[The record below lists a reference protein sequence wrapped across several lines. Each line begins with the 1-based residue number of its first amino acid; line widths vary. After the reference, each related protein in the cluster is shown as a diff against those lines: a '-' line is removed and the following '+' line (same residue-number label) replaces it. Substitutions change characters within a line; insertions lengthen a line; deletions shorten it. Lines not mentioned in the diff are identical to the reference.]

1 MPRRRFQR
9 LAALVFTAFTLMS
22 FAAGAQ
28 SLLVRQGEISPA
40 GTVSRVTTAALDNG
54 RLVTAL
60 RNLAGSLEVTTWELV
75 PAGTFT
81 RLDTVVA
88 GTAGAIQDV
97 AVAALSPSR
106 FVTAT
111 QQNDNSLL
119 LTSWGVNSAGNITR
133 LKTAAA
139 GPISQVALAALDSGS
154 IVTLTR
160 GSTNLPKIIQWSL
173 DGFGTFTRGVEA
185 SDSSVPSLDVAVT
198 ALSPNRIATAY
209 VQTNQTLLVTTWSV
223 TGRGVAKKDTLAG
236 AQVTDAQIVTAA
248 SDRVITGSRRLN
260 GNVQV
265 AAWDV
270 DPAGN
275 LTAASSAETGPVVS
289 LALAPLGTTR
299 VATAVRQND
308 DTLKVIVWQVVDQVH
323 QLDSVTGG
331 PFLVPA
337 AVNLGMDR
345 LVTPVVLGGSTLKLI
360 AWREASVGLLHVTTG
375 PFGSAITAGLTAP
388 GLKKNGGEAAEAEER
403 AAEKREEAEERAAE
417 KKEEAEEAREASE
430 SRGLANVLKNSG
442 AFDLTDAAQGPA
454 SPAPNLVFE
463 PGIEG
468 VDPMIAVGKQ
478 FMLVSQQGAVGF
490 FDKSGNRLPTKWGA
504 PTLVSTSQLFSPLWQ
519 PMLNGVVNRNNINL
533 HLRFPLST
541 SPEMKCDATAA
552 SPAKPCVQEMYDT
565 RIAYDRTSDRFV
577 IVAAVRHSI
586 WMGEMA
592 SDGTPLDPWVRR
604 YFVVAVSRT
613 DDPRDGFQAYIN
625 TETNYSDGPRVGLGN
640 GILIV
645 AHGAS
650 KDVTDWKPMA
660 YVFAISDM
668 ALGSAE
674 PRNWKIDPFQT
685 NGGSLL
691 PVTHLSSSSGWN
703 HMVHANDISLE
714 VFSFQNSA
722 TTFSALPP
730 LHKTSVDLT
739 AKVDGFSE
747 DIVFRN
753 DKLHFVSVTKKAERI
768 VNLAP
773 AQYSARLVRVPLPL
787 DADGFPKAS
796 NVIGE
801 GFLDFDYGGRA
812 ASDVVNQRFSYDQP
826 SLAVNA
832 DGDILVSFGRV
843 PINSLTPQEVR
854 YFIFRNATSDFEG
867 SRLLKPGTGLLTFT
881 YPDATTF
888 TAVPYWHVAD
898 DDNGAHYIDFANAVV
913 DPSDDTTFWMT
924 HEFSNGSA
932 FKMVVGRVLP

>member
-1 MPRRRFQR
+1 MPRCRFQR

-22 FAAGAQ
+22 FSAGAQ
-28 SLLVRQGEISPA
+28 SLLVRQGDISPA

-60 RNLAGSLEVTTWELV
+60 RNSAGNLEVSTWELV

-81 RLDTVVA
+81 LLDTAVA
-88 GTAGAIQDV
+88 GAVQDV
-97 AVAALSPSR
+97 AVAALSTNR

-119 LTSWGVNSAGNITR
+119 LTSWGVDSAGNITK

-139 GPISQVALAALDSGS
+139 GPISQVALAALEPGS
-154 IVTLTR
+154 LVTLTR

-173 DGFGTFTRGVEA
+173 DAFGNFTRGVEA
-185 SDSSVPSLDVAVT
+185 TDSNVPALDVSVT
-198 ALSPNRIATAY
+198 ALTPTRIATAY
-209 VQTNQTLLVTTWSV
+209 VQTDQTLLVTTWSV
-223 TGRGVAKKDTLAG
+223 TGRGGVVKKDSLAG
-236 AQVTDAQIVTAA
+236 VQVTDAQIVTAA

-260 GNVQV
+260 ANVQV

-270 DPAGN
+270 DPTGN
-275 LTAASSAETGPVVS
+275 LSAASSAETGPVVS

-331 PFLVPA
+331 TFLIPA

-360 AWREASVGLLHVTTG
+360 AWRQASVGLLHVTTG
-375 PFGSAITAGLTAP
+375 PLGSAITGGSTAP
-388 GLKKNGGEAAEAEER
+388 GLKKNEGEAAEAEER
-403 AAEKREEAEERAAE
+403 AAEKE
-417 KKEEAEEAREASE
+417 EEAEEALEASA
-430 SRGLANVLKNSG
+430 SRGPDDDGLKNSG
-442 AFDLTDAAQGPA
+442 AFDLTDAAQGAA
-454 SPAPNLVFE
+454 SPAPSLVFE

-478 FMLVSQQGAVGF
+478 FMLVSQQGSVGF
-490 FDKSGNRLPTKWGA
+490 FDKSGNLLPTKWGA
-504 PTLVSTSQLFSPLWQ
+504 PTWVSTSQLFSPFWQ

-533 HLRFPLST
+533 HLRLPLST
-541 SPEMKCDATAA
+541 NPEMKCDATAA
-552 SPAKPCVQEMYDT
+552 SPAKPCVKEMYDT
-565 RIAYDRTSDRFV
+565 RVAYDRTNDRFV

-586 WMGEMA
+586 WMGDMA
-592 SDGTPLDPWVRR
+592 SDGTLLDPWVRR

-613 DDPRDGFQAYIN
+613 EDPRDGFQAYIN
-625 TETNYSDGPRVGLGN
+625 TESNYSDWPRVGLGN
-640 GILIV
+640 GVLIV
-645 AHGAS
+645 AHQAH
-650 KDVTDWKPMA
+650 KAVTDWKPMA

-668 ALGSAE
+668 ALGSPE

-685 NGGSLL
+685 NGGNIL
-691 PVTHLSSSSGWN
+691 PVTHLGSSSGWN
-703 HMVHANDISLE
+703 HMIHPNGATWD

-722 TTFSALPP
+722 TTFSALPT
-730 LHKTSVDLT
+730 LRKTSVDLG
-739 AKVDGFSE
+739 VPVSGFSE
-747 DIVFRN
+747 GVVFRN
-753 DKLHFVSVTKKAERI
+753 GKLHFAGVTKKAERI

-773 AQYSARLVRVPLPL
+773 EQYSVRLVRVPLSF
-787 DADGFPKAS
+787 DANGFPKAS
-796 NVIGE
+796 NLSSE

-812 ASDVVNQRFSYDQP
+812 ASDLVNQRFSYEKP

-832 DGDILVSFGRV
+832 AGDILVSFGRV

-854 YFIFRNATSDFEG
+854 YFIFRNATNDFEG
-867 SRLLKPGTGLLTFT
+867 SRLLKPGTALLTFT

-888 TAVPYWHVAD
+888 TAVPYWHLEG
-898 DDNGAHYIDFANAVV
+898 DDNAAHFIDYANAVV
-913 DPSDDTTFWMT
+913 DPSDDMTFWMT

-932 FKMVVGRVLP
+932 YKMVVGRVSP